1 MSKLIIG
8 PSSVGKST
16 YINTLINEKK
26 ISKNDVFFG
35 TQIKKFLLTKKI
47 TKVLHYNL
55 LHYMVTNANNF
66 VTETIFLKI
75 IRNKSSFKDVVIFV
89 APIEEF
95 FFRVK
100 KRLYVEDK
108 TCICSS

>member
-1 MSKLIIG
+1 MR
-8 PSSVGKST
+8 
-16 YINTLINEKK
+16 KK
-26 ISKNDVFFG
+26 YQKMMFFFG

-75 IRNKSSFKDVVIFV
+75 IRNKSSFKDVVILV
-89 APIEEF
+89 ATIEEF